1 MDKELEIAIL
11 ISALITAG
19 KNYNDKDIYS
29 LYESQ
34 NIAEVG
40 KRAYE
45 ALVSLGYCIKVIP
58 LAGVEIE
65 SQLTTHEGE

>member
-11 ISALITAG
+11 ISALISAG
-19 KNYNDKDIYS
+19 KSYNDKDIYS

-34 NIAEVG
+34 NVAEMG

-45 ALVSLGYCIKVIP
+45 ALLSSGYCIRLIP
-58 LAGVEIE
+58 LAGIEIE
-65 SQLTTHEGE
+65 SQLTTEDGE